1 MGAVVSIVFPAWW
14 RGGRWPVEELLADLF
29 EFEENAAAVDLSG
42 VRVEP
47 FVTKDSDR
55 GPHLAAGNGF
65 LLVHRR
71 GGSFDRERGVDESVV
86 DLVGLTSTRHGSN
99 LLMEYVSDVLS
110 EFDPELGGGTVHR
123 SPDYVHRSGLS
134 TTFMTV
140 PGEVVGPQLIPELL
154 RDERFVPAT
163 WEIHAD
169 RPRGLPDYRGAL
181 SLDSE

>member
-1 MGAVVSIVFPAWW
+1 MSIGFPSWW
-14 RGGRWPVEELLADLF
+14 RGGRWAVEELLADLF
-29 EFEENAAAVDLSG
+29 EFEENAAAAGLSG

-55 GPHLAAGNGF
+55 GPHLSAGNGF

-71 GGSFDRERGVDESVV
+71 GGSFNRESWVDESVV
-86 DLVGLTSTRHGSN
+86 DLVALTTTRRQSN
-99 LLMEYVSDVLS
+99 RLMEYVTDVLL

-140 PGEVVGPQLIPELL
+140 PGEAVGPQLIPELL

-169 RPRGLPDYRGAL
+169 RPKGLPDYRGAL
-181 SLDSE
+181 GLDPE